1 MQIVGPPYFQVDFSS
16 PKKKLMQIEHILH
29 LISSAFVNIFNWALQ
44 QILQTSIYMK
54 EQWINKTRQEHEIV
68 G

>member
-1 MQIVGPPYFQVDFSS
+1 
-16 PKKKLMQIEHILH
+16 MQIEHILH

-54 EQWINKTRQEHEIV
+54 EQWINKTKQEHEIV